1 MFSIPLS
8 TSYDWCIIGGGIA
21 GLTAAHALARHR
33 QRVAVVEQRT
43 IGNGASAAAAGMLAP
58 LVEARSAE
66 PHAVHFGL
74 EALRFYPEFV
84 RQLEAEAEIRVDY
97 RTEGTIVVG
106 VDRDQTEQLRHLFAE
121 QQRLQLPVEWLSG
134 YELRALEPYLSPTIA
149 GGIRSQYDHQVDNRL
164 LAAALGRALAR
175 LDVRVIE
182 EIGQLHP
189 QRVEGMWLI
198 EGNGVSIAAA
208 NLLLAEGAS
217 ATALRQLLPELAKH
231 LRPVKGQ
238 ILRLDQRELHL
249 LDHVIRTPEVYLV
262 PKSDGR
268 LVVGASAEE
277 RGFDDRITAGEVL
290 ELLRAAWECVPA
302 IRELPILETGVGF
315 RPATSDHLP
324 MLGWTQIEGVAIAT
338 GYYRHGILF
347 APYAAHLL
355 ATHVVEGNSNQWI
368 HTFSPERFHA
378 LDRQW

>member
-1 MFSIPLS
+1 MPLS

-21 GLTAAHALARHR
+21 GLTAAYELAQHG
-33 QRVAVVEQRT
+33 QHVVVIEQRT
-43 IGNGASAAAAGMLAP
+43 IGNGATAAAAGMLAP

-84 RQLEAEAEIRVDY
+84 RQLEAEAEITVDY
-97 RTEGTIVVG
+97 RTEGTLVVG
-106 VDRDQTEQLRHLFAE
+106 VDRDQAEQLRHLFAE
-121 QQRLQLPVEWLSG
+121 QQRLKLPVEWLSG
-134 YELRALEPYLSPTIA
+134 YELRGLEPYLSPTII

-164 LAAALGRALAR
+164 FVAALARALAR
-175 LDVRVIE
+175 LHVRVIE
-182 EIGQLHP
+182 EIGELHP

-198 EGNGVSIAAA
+198 KENGVSLAAA

-217 ATALRQLLPELAKH
+217 ATILRQLLPELAKH

-238 ILRLDQRELHL
+238 ILRLDQGELHL
-249 LDHVIRTPEVYLV
+249 VDHVIRTPEVYLV

-277 RGFDDRITAGEVL
+277 QGFDNRITAGGIL

-324 MLGWTQIEGVAIAT
+324 MLGWTQIEGVAVAT

-347 APYAAHLL
+347 APYAASLL
-355 ATHVVEGNSNQWI
+355 ANYLVGGVSNQWI

-378 LDRQW
+378 LNRQW